1 MGNLLNCFDLRKLES
16 LLHRFESMR
25 VAVLGD
31 FFLDKYLEVDPDL
44 SEISLETGRIA
55 HQVVNVRH
63 SAGAA
68 GTVVNNIAALGAKS
82 IYAVGFIGDDGN
94 GYELRADLNALGCD
108 TTNLHIDHRR
118 YTPTYM
124 KPRDIQISGLDGE
137 HNRYDIKNR
146 DSTEPWLE
154 KRVLDSLEHLLQEI
168 DALIIVD
175 QVDMENSGVVT
186 AAVRDFVANC
196 ALRYP
201 NLIIW
206 ADSRRRIKAFHN
218 ITLKMNQFELVEQ
231 HNPIP
236 GTSVPTEQII
246 ATIPA
251 VENLA
256 NGRVF
261 VTVAE
266 RGVWVGGGIPE
277 YVPAVQVQGPID
289 STGAGDSFTAGA
301 VLSLAAGA
309 APIEAA
315 LVGNL
320 AASVT
325 VRQLATTGVAY
336 PEDLKNALFLWR
348 KQNI

>member
-1 MGNLLNCFDLRKLES
+1 MSNSLDSFDLEKLEN
-16 LLHRFESMR
+16 LLHRFES
-25 VAVLGD
+25 VKVTVLGD
-31 FFLDKYLEVDPDL
+31 FFLDKYLEVDPAL
-44 SEISLETGRIA
+44 SEISLETGKIA
-55 HQVVNVRH
+55 HQVVRVRH

-68 GTVVNNIAALGAKS
+68 GTVVNNIAALGVKN
-82 IYAVGFIGDDGN
+82 ITAVGFIGDDGN
-94 GYELRADLNALGCD
+94 GYELRNDLNALGCD
-108 TTNLHIDHRR
+108 TSNLHVLPGC

-146 DSTEPWLE
+146 NLVEPWLE
-154 KRVLDSLEHLLQEI
+154 RRLIDSLEQLLQEMNV
-168 DALIIVD
+168 LIIVD
-175 QVDMENSGVVT
+175 QVDMENRGAVT
-186 AAVRDFVANC
+186 SAVRDFITEC

-201 NLIIW
+201 NLVIW

-218 ITLKMNQFELVEQ
+218 IILKMNQFELVEQ
-231 HNPIP
+231 HNPVP
-236 GTSVPTEQII
+236 GSSVPTEQIVS
-246 ATIPA
+246 AIPA
-251 VENLA
+251 VENLT
-256 NGRVF
+256 NGKVF

-266 RGVWVGGGIPE
+266 RGVWVGCGIPE
-277 YVPAVQVQGPID
+277 YVPAVRVEGPVD

-301 VLSLAAGA
+301 ALSLAAGA
-309 APIEAA
+309 EPIEAA

-336 PEDLKNALFLWR
+336 PEDLKNALSLWR

>member
-1 MGNLLNCFDLRKLES
+1 MGNLLNYFDLRKLEG
-16 LLHRFESMR
+16 LLHRFESMK

-31 FFLDKYLEVDPDL
+31 FFLDKYLEVDPVL
-44 SEISLETGRIA
+44 SEISLETGKIA
-55 HQVVNVRH
+55 HQVVKVRH

-82 IYAVGFIGDDGN
+82 ITAVGFIGDDGN
-94 GYELRADLNALGCD
+94 GYELRTDLNALGCD
-108 TTNLHIDHRR
+108 TRNLHIDPRR

-146 DSTEPWLE
+146 DFTEPWLE
-154 KRVLDSLEHLLQEI
+154 KRLIDSLESLLQEI
-168 DALIIVD
+168 DVLIIVD
-175 QVDMENSGVVT
+175 QVDIENSGVVT
-186 AAVRDFVANC
+186 AAVRDFVVNC

-236 GTSVPTEQII
+236 GTSVPTEQIV
-246 ATIPA
+246 ATIPV

-256 NGRVF
+256 NGKVF

-266 RGVWVGGGIPE
+266 RGVWVGGGMPE
-277 YVPAVQVQGPID
+277 YVPAVRVEGPID

-301 VLSLAAGA
+301 ALSLAAGA
-309 APIEAA
+309 VPIEAA

-325 VRQLATTGVAY
+325 VRQLATTGVAH
-336 PEDLKNALFLWR
+336 PEDLKNALSLWR